1 MSLLEYDQWHKL
13 DDICVFKKTVFSCL
27 CIFWGSYDTT
37 DVIGQFEKDHTH
49 HLPFLGLPTQEDKV
63 SEFAINFLR

>member
-1 MSLLEYDQWHKL
+1 MVNG
-13 DDICVFKKTVFSCL
+13 IFVFKKTGLFLFVYFF
-27 CIFWGSYDTT
+27 FWSYDTT
-37 DVIGQFEKDHTH
+37 DVIGQLEKDHTH